1 MRLAAID
8 IGSNTVQ
15 ALVVET
21 GPDGLVEVARH
32 VETAALGAAVAR
44 EGALGERTGE
54 ALEALTR
61 VAGRARRDGARGLAV
76 GATAA
81 VRGARDREGFLE
93 LASRAVGA
101 PVRLLSEEQEARL
114 SFLGVAGAHAR
125 PGPWLMADVGGAS
138 TELAGARGETLLWWS
153 SAAVGSGVLA
163 AACLL
168 DPPSRGERAAA
179 RRRAW
184 ERLRRPG
191 LSGRRHL
198 VVTGGTVLYLP
209 LVLGRASQARLGRG
223 DLTAA
228 AGVLDGAP
236 ARELAGRLHLPVAR
250 IAALRAGGEILA
262 ALLDLTG
269 LADAEVSK
277 EGLPHGMALALARH
291 GEGWHLAGA
300 DPDRKE

>member
-8 IGSNTVQ
+8 VGSNTVQ
-15 ALVVET
+15 ALVVEA
-21 GPDGLVEVARH
+21 GPEGVVEVARH
-32 VETAALGAAVAR
+32 VETVGLGAAVAR

-61 VAGRARRDGARGLAV
+61 VAAQARRDGARSLAV

-93 LASRAVGA
+93 LASTAAGV
-101 PVRLLSEEQEARL
+101 PVRLLSEEREARL

-138 TELAGARGETLLWWS
+138 TELAGARGGSLLWWS

-163 AACLL
+163 AARLS

-179 RRRAW
+179 RRQARA
-184 ERLRRPG
+184 RLRRPG
-191 LSGRRHL
+191 LVGQGRL
-198 VVTGGTVLYLP
+198 VVTGGTVLYLA
-209 LVLGRASQARLGRG
+209 LLLGRGGQPRLGRG
-223 DLTAA
+223 DLAA
-228 AGVLDGAP
+228 AAEVLDGAP
-236 ARELAGRLHLPVAR
+236 SYELVGRLSLPLAR
-250 IAALRAGGEILA
+250 ITALRAGGEILE
-262 ALLDLTG
+262 ALLALTG
-269 LADAEVSK
+269 LAEVEVSR

-291 GEGWHLAGA
+291 GEDWHLAGTG
-300 DPDRKE
+300 PDGKE